1 MLITTRAIIL
11 GAVRTAGDKLV
22 VRTLT
27 EEAGRV
33 DFIVYGAWSK
43 RSGHKA
49 SYIFPLSAVDVTW
62 DYRPNKEL
70 PTLKEATPSYPL
82 IDLFIQPEK
91 STIAMFLAEIFVRS
105 IHKGEETQEIF
116 DYCWQTVASLEH
128 TQRNIANFHIATLV
142 GLSRLLGIQP
152 NAEKHQKNVYFDL
165 STSQYEY
172 NMPLHAFYLNHQQT
186 AFLPTL
192 LRINYRNMRF
202 YRLDRTERQFL
213 LETIITYFKLHI
225 PEFGDVKSLK
235 TLMEVYNLL

>member
-1 MLITTRAIIL
+1 MIITTRAIIL

-49 SYIFPLSAVDVTW
+49 SFIFPLSAVDVTW

-70 PTLKEATPSYPL
+70 PTLKDATPSYPIL
-82 IDLFIQPEK
+82 DLFIQPEK
-91 STIAMFLAEIFVRS
+91 ASIAMFLAEMFARS

-116 DYCWQTVASLEH
+116 DFCWQTVASLEH
-128 TQRNIANFHIATLV
+128 IQRNVANFHIATLV

-152 NAEKHQKNVYFDL
+152 NTEKHRKNFYFDL
-165 STSQYEY
+165 ATSQYEY
-172 NMPLHAFYLNHQQT
+172 SMPLHAFYLNHQHT

-192 LRINYRNMRF
+192 LRINYRNMRY
-202 YRLDRTERQFL
+202 YRLNRSERQFL
-213 LETIITYFKLHI
+213 LETIINYFKLHI

-235 TLMEVYNLL
+235 TLIEVYNLV

>member
-70 PTLKEATPSYPL
+70 PTLKEAAPSYPL
-82 IDLFIQPEK
+82 LDLFIQPEK
-91 STIAMFLAEIFVRS
+91 STIAMFLAEIFARS
-105 IHKGEETQEIF
+105 IHKGEETREIF

-128 TQRNIANFHIATLV
+128 TQLSIA
-142 GLSRLLGIQP
+142 Q
-152 NAEKHQKNVYFDL
+152 
-165 STSQYEY
+165 
-172 NMPLHAFYLNHQQT
+172 
-186 AFLPTL
+186 
-192 LRINYRNMRF
+192 
-202 YRLDRTERQFL
+202 
-213 LETIITYFKLHI
+213 
-225 PEFGDVKSLK
+225 
-235 TLMEVYNLL
+235 LMNL

>member
-1 MLITTRAIIL
+1 MIITTRAIIL

-27 EEAGRV
+27 EAEGRV

-49 SYIFPLSAVDVTW
+49 SFIFPLSAVDVTW

-70 PTLKEATPSYPL
+70 PTLKDATPSYPL
-82 IDLFIQPEK
+82 LDLFINPEK
-91 STIAMFLAEIFVRS
+91 STIAMFLAEIFARS

-116 DYCWQTVASLEH
+116 DYCWHTVASLEH
-128 TQRNIANFHIATLV
+128 IQRNFANFHIATLV

-152 NAEKHQKNVYFDL
+152 NTEKHRDNFYFDL

-172 NMPLHAFYLNHQQT
+172 SMPLHAFYLNHQHT
-186 AFLPTL
+186 AFLPIL
-192 LRINYRNMRF
+192 LRINYRNMRL
-202 YRLDRTERQFL
+202 YRLDRTDRQFL

-235 TLMEVYNLL
+235 TLIEVYN